1 MAGSFK
7 PKPLKPRQTI
17 EVSGE
22 HIVLRIILVILLFG
36 IAMAGVYFGV
46 KGLLT
51 RESGWTRVE
60 ADSSVPAQATADID
74 FEYCLT
80 SNATAEYKLLT
91 ILYSDAAQRAWQ
103 VYHPTQAFDGVK
115 NLQTVN
121 AAPNKEVVV
130 EPELYRAF
138 ELVEAQKSR
147 VLFLAPVYA
156 QYDAVFRS
164 LEDAE
169 AAVYDPARSEE
180 AAACVAELMG
190 FLTDP
195 EAVSLDLL
203 GDNRVRL
210 KVREDYLRYAGD
222 NGVEAFL
229 DFYWLKNAF
238 VLDDLAEKCRS
249 QGFTRGYLVSREGFA
264 RYLDT
269 ADTAD
274 YTLQLTDGSQAG
286 VVMAASLQIREGMS
300 LACLHSYSLADST
313 ADFFYQYADGRE
325 VTPYLDPATGESRAA
340 LSDLTLLSRTAS
352 CAELAL
358 AALPALTAETWDA
371 AAVTALQEEDIAA
384 LWFEGKTLCHTALPA
399 ELTIAVDSYTEKT
412 VGR

>member
-1 MAGSFK
+1 MAGKFS
-7 PKPLKPRQTI
+7 PRPIKPRQTI

-22 HIVLRIILVILLFG
+22 HIVLRIIVVILLFG

-60 ADSSVPAQATADID
+60 ADSGVPAQATADID

-91 ILYSDAAQRAWQ
+91 VLYSETALRAWQ
-103 VYHPTQAFDGVK
+103 VYHPTEAFAGVK
-115 NLQTVN
+115 NLQAVN
-121 AAPNKEVVV
+121 AAPNQEVAV

-138 ELVEAQKSR
+138 ELMEAKGSR
-147 VLFLAPVYA
+147 ALFLAPVYA

-169 AAVYDPARSEE
+169 AAVYDPARSQE
-180 AAACVAELMG
+180 AAAYVAEVMA
-190 FLTDP
+190 FVSDP
-195 EAVSLDLL
+195 TAVSLDLL
-203 GDNRVRL
+203 GENRVRL
-210 KVREDYLRYAGD
+210 NVREDYLRYAQD
-222 NGVEAFL
+222 NGVEAYL

-249 QGFTRGYLVSREGFA
+249 QGFTRGYIVSREGFA
-264 RYLDT
+264 RYLD
-269 ADTAD
+269 AAATAD
-274 YTLQLTDGSQAG
+274 YTLQLTDGTAAG
-286 VVMAASLQIREGMS
+286 VVMAASLRIQEGMS
-300 LACLHSYSLADST
+300 LACLHGYSLADST

-340 LSDLTLLSRTAS
+340 VRDLTLLSRTAS

-358 AALPALTAETWDA
+358 AALPALTAEPWDA
-371 AAVTALQEEDIAA
+371 AAVTALRADDIAA
-384 LWFEGKTLCHTALPA
+384 LWFEGKTLCHTELPA
-399 ELTIAVDSYTEKT
+399 ELTISVDSYTEKT

>member
-1 MAGSFK
+1 MAGKFS
-7 PKPLKPRQTI
+7 PKPIKPRQTI

-60 ADSSVPAQATADID
+60 ADSGVPAQASSDLD

-80 SNATAEYKLLT
+80 DNATAEYKMLT
-91 ILYSDAAQRAWQ
+91 LLYSEGAYRAWQ
-103 VYHPTQAFDGVK
+103 VYHPTQSFDGVK

-121 AAPNKEVVV
+121 AAPNREVEV

-138 ELVEAQKSR
+138 ETIRAKNSR
-147 VLFLAPVYA
+147 TLFLAPVYA

-169 AAVYDPARSEE
+169 AALYDPFYSEE
-180 AAACVAELMG
+180 AAAYVAELMG
-190 FLTDP
+190 FVSDP
-195 EAVSLDLL
+195 AAVSLDLL
-203 GDNRVRL
+203 GENRVRL
-210 KVREDYLRYAGD
+210 NVREDYLRYAEE
-222 NGVEAFL
+222 NGIEAYL
-229 DFYWLKNAF
+229 DFCWLKNAF
-238 VLDDLAEKCRS
+238 VLDDLAATLKA

-269 ADTAD
+269 AATAD
-274 YTLQLTDGSQAG
+274 YTLQLTDGSRAE
-286 VVMAASLQIREGMS
+286 VVMAASLRIREGMS
-300 LACLHSYSLADST
+300 LACLHGYSLADST
-313 ADFFYQYADGRE
+313 ADFFYRYADGRV
-325 VTPYLDPATGESRAA
+325 VTPYLDSATGESRAA
-340 LSDLTLLSRTAS
+340 AADLTLLSRSAS

-358 AALPALTAETWDA
+358 SALPALTAETWDP
-371 AAVTALQEEDIAA
+371 AAVIALQADGVAA
-384 LWFEGKTLCHTALPA
+384 LWFEGKTLCHTELPA
-399 ELTIAVDSYTEKT
+399 ELTIAVEAYTEKT
-412 VGR
+412 VP

>member
-1 MAGSFK
+1 MAGKFR
-7 PKPLKPRQTI
+7 PGPLKPRETI

-22 HIVLRIILVILLFG
+22 HIVLRTILVILLFG
-36 IAMAGVYFGV
+36 ISMAGVYFGV

-51 RESGWTRVE
+51 RDSGWTRVE
-60 ADSSVPAQATADID
+60 ADSGIPAQATADLD

-80 SNATAEYKLLT
+80 TNATAEYKLLT
-91 ILYSDAAQRAWQ
+91 VLYSETAQRAWQ
-103 VYHPTQAFDGVK
+103 VYHPTQAFTGVK
-115 NLQTVN
+115 NLQAVN
-121 AAPNKEVVV
+121 AAPNQEVAV

-138 ELVEAQKSR
+138 ELVEAKGSR
-147 VLFLAPVYA
+147 ALFLAPVYA

-169 AAVYDPARSEE
+169 AAVYDPARSQE
-180 AAACVAELMG
+180 AAAYVAEVLA
-190 FLTDP
+190 FVSDP
-195 EAVSLDLL
+195 TAVSLDLL
-203 GDNRVRL
+203 GENRVRL
-210 KVREDYLRYAGD
+210 NVREDYLRYAKD

-249 QGFTRGYLVSREGFA
+249 QGFTRGYIVSREGFA

-269 ADTAD
+269 ASTAD
-274 YTLQLTDGSQAG
+274 YTVQLTDGSKAG
-286 VVMAASLQIREGMS
+286 VVMAASLRLREGMS
-300 LACLHSYSLADST
+300 LACLHGYSLTDST

-325 VTPYLDPATGESRAA
+325 VTPYLDLASGESRAA
-340 LSDLTLLSRTAS
+340 VQDLTLLSRTAS

-371 AAVTALQEEDIAA
+371 ASVTALQADDVAA
-384 LWFEGKTLCHTALPA
+384 LWFEGKTLCHTELPA
-399 ELTIAVDSYTEKT
+399 ELTLNDASYTERT
-412 VGR
+412 IR